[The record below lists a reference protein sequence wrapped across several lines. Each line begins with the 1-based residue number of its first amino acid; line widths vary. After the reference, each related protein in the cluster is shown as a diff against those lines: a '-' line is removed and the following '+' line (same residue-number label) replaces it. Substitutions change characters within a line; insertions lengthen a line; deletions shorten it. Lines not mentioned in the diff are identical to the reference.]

1 MTNYR
6 VELDKK
12 TRQELLAY
20 FEALSDTEL
29 RKVIIREGAHKMYMK
44 HQLELINEKYPLKI

>member
-1 MTNYR
+1 LTNYR